1 MISRRTLIAGSFAAA
16 AAGIPVLAQDNPITE
31 ALVLRDPA
39 IPAAGNPK
47 GDITIVEY
55 SDYQCPYCRKVHP
68 VLQKV
73 VKEDGNVRVVFKIWP
88 IFGAASVYASQM
100 VLATRPQNKCNEAH
114 SALMLSGVRLTDSA
128 TDSVLAGI
136 GVNVEAAKA
145 TLRKDIQEIG
155 SVLKRNHMQAEALGF
170 QGTPS
175 FIIGKF
181 RVPGALTEEVFKQ
194 AIADARKALKG

>member
-88 IFGAASVYASQM
+88 IFGAASVYALQM
-100 VLATRPQNKCNEAH
+100 VLATRPQNKYNEAH